1 MCFWIAC
8 AVAAMVAWGAVTPL
22 SVARAQPAP
31 PRGGPSR
38 DVLNALGGVR
48 SRYGADAVMI
58 EGFLMGHAI
67 EGGSVLETS
76 VTVAG
81 IEELNARRYLTFKLD
96 TGIVYNDHDVSPET
110 RTGRIW
116 TRIVERT
123 LRRFRSI
130 KVPADGMQFF
140 VTFTHRPYVEE
151 PGWRVELNRD
161 HGTAESVAFYLSNSD
176 VAEFLTAR
184 ITAQQLL
191 DRTTVLV
198 DGAPQRVVAE
208 PPEPT
213 PSAAEAP

>member
-1 MCFWIAC
+1 MRFCIAC
-8 AVAAMVAWGAVTPL
+8 AVAAMVVWGV
-22 SVARAQPAP
+22 VASPALAQAQPAP
-31 PRGGPSR
+31 PKKGPSR
-38 DVLNALGGVR
+38 EVLNALGDVR

-76 VTVAG
+76 VAVAG
-81 IEELNARRYLTFKLD
+81 IEEREARRYLSFELD
-96 TGIVYNDHDVSPET
+96 TGIVYNDHEVAPDA
-110 RTGRIW
+110 RTGRTW

-130 KVPADGMQFF
+130 NVPADGIEFMI
-140 VTFTHRPYVEE
+140 TYTHRAYVEE

-176 VAEFLTAR
+176 VADFLAVR

-198 DGAPQRVVAE
+198 DGVPKRVVAE

-213 PSAAEAP
+213 PTAPESE